1 MHVGQER
8 IALRFSPMGLAF
20 SPTVYLHMLHM
31 PSIVT
36 GKGLKL
42 LVALA
47 SLEGQPYWFQ
57 LTQAMMDAT
66 SSTTDQGEFFSSFL

>member
-1 MHVGQER
+1 MLVGQER

-20 SPTVYLHMLHM
+20 SPTVYLHMLRM

-42 LVALA
+42 LVALV
-47 SLEGQPYWFQ
+47 SLEGLPYWFQ
-57 LTQAMMDAT
+57 LILVSPMIIKIIDFDYT
-66 SSTTDQGEFFSSFL
+66 F

>member
-1 MHVGQER
+1 MLVGQEQT
-8 IALRFSPMGLAF
+8 ALPFSRMGLAF
-20 SPTVYLHMLHM
+20 SPTVYLHMLPM

-47 SLEGQPYWFQ
+47 SLEGQPYWFR
-57 LTQAMMDAT
+57 LTLV
-66 SSTTDQGEFFSSFL
+66 SIHFHFN